1 MRRLMLLAASVL
13 AVASMAV
20 SPALAH
26 DRDGDGCDE
35 DCFDCWGLWTE
46 PVRGDVDYDIDWDDD
61 VSWDEDWDDWDDVDV
76 ECVVEDI
83 DYSGVFEEWEVELAC
98 GWE

>member
-1 MRRLMLLAASVL
+1 MRRLVLLLAVSVL
-13 AVASMAV
+13 TVMSMAV

-26 DRDGDGCDE
+26 DWDGDGWDE
-35 DCFDCWGLWTE
+35 ESGFWTE
-46 PVRGDVDYDIDWDDD
+46 AVDWDVEWDDD
-61 VSWDEDWDDWDDVDV
+61 VTFDEDDFDWDDV

-98 GWE
+98 GLE

>member
-1 MRRLMLLAASVL
+1 MRRLMLFAVVVLTVAFMAA
-13 AVASMAV
+13 

-26 DRDGDGCDE
+26 DGDGDGWDE
-35 DCFDCWGLWTE
+35 DLGFWTSSA
-46 PVRGDVDYDIDWDDD
+46 VDYDVEWDDDFDWDDD
-61 VSWDEDWDDWDDVDV
+61 TDWDDV
-76 ECVVEDI
+76 ECEVEDV

>member
-1 MRRLMLLAASVL
+1 MRRFVLLAVSVL

-26 DRDGDGCDE
+26 DWDGDGWDE
-35 DCFDCWGLWTE
+35 EWGFWTSDVVEWDVEWDDSVDFDE
-46 PVRGDVDYDIDWDDD
+46 EDFDWD
-61 VSWDEDWDDWDDVDV
+61 EV

-83 DYSGVFEEWEVELAC
+83 DYSGVFEEWEVELSC